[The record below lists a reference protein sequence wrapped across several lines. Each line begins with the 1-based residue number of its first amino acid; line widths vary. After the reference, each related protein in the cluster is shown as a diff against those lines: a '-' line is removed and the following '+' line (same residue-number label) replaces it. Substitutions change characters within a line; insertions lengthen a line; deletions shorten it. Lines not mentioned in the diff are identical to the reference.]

1 MIFPETPLISLQIVT
16 FCGIIIKKYHLFQYM
31 MIKEHSMNTFSITNR
46 ENKSHP
52 SHCQITTSKGIYN
65 VPLDDIF
72 FIECR
77 QKKSFVHTKS
87 GILELPI
94 PLYRLKEA
102 LPSILFLHISTNR
115 KIYGPFIFSVQKNR
129 PLSAAVF
136 GIRLPMPS
144 MIDFQPCYG

>member
-1 MIFPETPLISLQIVT
+1 
-16 FCGIIIKKYHLFQYM
+16 
-31 MIKEHSMNTFSITNR
+31 MNTFSITNR

-102 LPSILFLHISTNR
+102 LPSILFLQTHRSFIVNLKNISHINKQKDLWT
-115 KIYGPFIFSVQKNR
+115 IYFFGTKEQAFISRSFRHQVANA
-129 PLSAAVF
+129 LH
-136 GIRLPMPS
+136 
-144 MIDFQPCYG
+144 D